1 MNGKP
6 QVDRK
11 LGHVVYKFTF
21 AVCLINATFNVSNI
35 RDLSFTYTVDGK
47 LRISQNRKWE
57 DKNSSKQNL
66 MADKKLRETSNLGVE
81 MMNSKRE
88 VKRKLGHV
96 IQIRVCPSKLIIC
109 SARTW
114 ASVILAGKRDSRR
127 HCITSFSEN
136 FEVAETSH
144 QMSEVLSFCDR
155 KSLQ

>member
-35 RDLSFTYTVDGK
+35 RELSFTYTASGK

-96 IQIRVCPSKLIIC
+96 IQIRVCPSK
-109 SARTW
+109 
-114 ASVILAGKRDSRR
+114 
-127 HCITSFSEN
+127 
-136 FEVAETSH
+136 
-144 QMSEVLSFCDR
+144 
-155 KSLQ
+155 